1 MESALLSYS
10 VGLGGVS
17 ITLGLGIYSGLV
29 LGALLAALALI
40 LGVAVISAQLHIY
53 NGILSSP
60 TLSLVFGLSVGV
72 EVRTKPLE
80 HVSRKRLGGLGLGL
94 GDVHVT
100 PLGTQSS

>member
-10 VGLGGVS
+10 AGLGSVS
-17 ITLGLGIYSGLV
+17 MTLGLGIPSGPG
-29 LGALLAALALI
+29 LGALLAALALV
-40 LGVAVISAQLHIY
+40 LGVAVISAQLNIY
-53 NGILSSP
+53 NGVLSSP

-80 HVSRKRLGGLGLGL
+80 HVSRKRLGGLGP
-94 GDVHVT
+94 GDIHVT